1 MWDPLKENSIYFVY
15 LNLYCRHIISDNLN
29 IKLKRFVPSF
39 LKTPTTMASTLSYLL
54 RRAHHHHD
62 HHRLHL
68 SLRSLTTKID
78 HPSKYGPPRPHEH
91 TKPSTFLST
100 WKDPP
105 PTSDPRDA
113 LRRLEDLRKDY
124 SRKVSACRKEYMYE
138 MEMQRQEKIMKEQAK
153 RDASRVARE
162 ESKAAKKETDVA
174 RLEKHNAFR
183 EELKLTLVSVSKFEL
198 KLYF

>member
-1 MWDPLKENSIYFVY
+1 
-15 LNLYCRHIISDNLN
+15 
-29 IKLKRFVPSF
+29 
-39 LKTPTTMASTLSYLL
+39 
-54 RRAHHHHD
+54 
-62 HHRLHL
+62 
-68 SLRSLTTKID
+68 
-78 HPSKYGPPRPHEH
+78 
-91 TKPSTFLST
+91 
-100 WKDPP
+100 
-105 PTSDPRDA
+105 
-113 LRRLEDLRKDY
+113 
-124 SRKVSACRKEYMYE
+124 MYE